1 MKKHFLLLLWMTL
14 LPLAGL
20 AQDVQVGITL
30 KNVEKYYGAADPA
43 PQYVIDNQGS
53 YTEEQIA
60 DINSILLNA
69 QLVRVNT
76 GEDVG
81 FYEYDINFEQGN
93 GYHILAG
100 GYAKLQ
106 IKPLSI
112 AQGWEATLEEGEF
125 TFKGEEWKP
134 AVTAV
139 TKTGSDPAVTLTAND
154 YDVTYAE
161 NVNVAYDGEN
171 VIENAQVIV
180 TGKGNYTGSFTKKF
194 KITPLATEFTVKL
207 TGDFE
212 NGKVVYKNDVY
223 VPTYEVLSNVS
234 ETPLTITTDF
244 TAAWTPELHGT
255 ILRNVGE
262 YTLTIT
268 GAGNYKGS
276 TGTATLTI
284 DPYDINTSGETWW
297 VDAAA
302 ETYTYTGQAITPTP
316 RVHLLGN
323 TPGGFNASTDYF
335 NYSYSDN
342 NTNVTTGEDVVTVT
356 VTPKNTYWAYQNFT
370 GSRTATF
377 KIVPASVEGGLPDG
391 LEFKNFDAVTYTS
404 AQIKPATTG
413 QVTFAVGTADPVA
426 LEEGTDY
433 TVEYG
438 ANINAGENA
447 GSVTYTFIKNF
458 TGSYTKNFNITP
470 ATLTIK
476 ANNVNVNYG
485 TAVPAFSVTYD
496 GFVGEESEETE
507 GIFGESELTFGVK
520 ATDNPEAEDV
530 ATYATVGT
538 YYIWPAGLDAAN
550 YRITFASGV
559 LNVGVAE
566 LRIVVN
572 NVEKNYGEADVL
584 TYKVLD
590 ANDQEVQVGE
600 WQTAPVIGRAE
611 GEDGETVGEYTIVAS
626 GAVHANYTFT
636 YEPGTLKINPR
647 PVAIK
652 TSNQQKDYGVAI
664 SQNVGYWS
672 TNPYPTP
679 GDYFA
684 PEEGKADLGV
694 ILYVVDGEGN
704 EVTDYQTLAVGGEY
718 TIMAKLAEGS
728 NYELITEGE
737 GTTCVWGT
745 LTVNDVT
752 EETVLALDDSM
763 NDNLTKINAFNGKNV
778 NVTIKFSQR
787 DATDFYGYGKWKAG
801 YWTTLVLPFD
811 ISVADLS
818 KAFGYA
824 IVNVIDPSKTKVDG
838 TSSEFYGKLTM
849 KGGNGGDGVLA
860 ANKPILIKIADNIK
874 DLYVGEGDDKEYYV
888 VDFGKQAIVAPEDL
902 SVDAGEGA
910 EFVGTYEAMTI
921 GKGTDYNDGTI
932 WFMLGDYSKWAFI
945 NAGSTAA
952 SWTIVPFAAYID
964 MSALTEAQA
973 RNMTFVFEEIDGSTT
988 AIRSIDVDD
997 INQKLSPE
1005 GWYNL
1010 NGVKLQGAPTQKGV
1024 YIKDGKKFVIK

>member
-1 MKKHFLLLLWMTL
+1 MRMKKHFLLLLWMTL

-20 AQDVQVGITL
+20 AQNVQVGITL
-30 KNVEKYYGAADPA
+30 KNVEKYYGDADPA

-60 DINSILLNA
+60 AINTILENA

-81 FYEYDINFEQGN
+81 FYEYDINFEQGD

-125 TFKGEEWKP
+125 TFKGEEWEP

-194 KITPLATEFTVKL
+194 KITPLATEFTVNL

-212 NGKVVYKNDVY
+212 NGTVVYKNDVY
-223 VPTYEVLSNVS
+223 VPTYEVLSDVS
-234 ETPLTITTDF
+234 QTPLTITTDF

-255 ILRNVGE
+255 TLKNVGE

-268 GAGNYKGS
+268 GAGNYAGS

-323 TPGGFNASTDYF
+323 TTGGFNASTDYF

-391 LEFKNFDAVTYTS
+391 LVINDFADENYTSKQITPEITTTNGAVTFGEAS
-404 AQIKPATTG
+404 
-413 QVTFAVGTADPVA
+413 

-447 GSVTYTFIKNF
+447 GSVIYTFIKNF

-572 NVEKNYGEADVL
+572 DVEKNYGDADEL

-611 GEDGETVGEYTIVAS
+611 GEDAETVGKYAITVTNEPA
-626 GAVHANYTFT
+626 HANYGFT
-636 YEPGTLKINPR
+636 YVPGTLTINPR

-652 TSNQQKDYGVAI
+652 TSNQEKDYGVAI

-728 NYELITEGE
+728 NYALITEGE
-737 GTTCVWGT
+737 VPTCVWGT
-745 LTVNDVT
+745 LKVKDVT

-763 NDNLTKINAFNGKNV
+763 DDNLTKINAFNGQNV
-778 NVTIKFSQR
+778 NVSIKFSQR
-787 DATDFYGYGKWKAG
+787 NAQDFFGYGQWKAEN
-801 YWTTLVLPFD
+801 WTTLVLPFD

-824 IVNVIDPSKTKVDG
+824 IVNVINPERTVVSG

-849 KGGNGGDGVLA
+849 KGGNGGEENGVLA
-860 ANKPILIKIADNIK
+860 ANKPILIKLADNIA
-874 DLYVGEGDDKEYYV
+874 DLNEGSFV
-888 VDFGKQAIVAPEDL
+888 VDFGQQTIVAPEGMT
-902 SVDAGEGA
+902 VDAGEGA
-910 EFVGTYEAMTI
+910 RFVGTYEAMAI
-921 GKGTDYNDGTI
+921 GKDTKYNDGSI

-945 NAGSTAA
+945 NAGSTSA

-964 MSALTEAQA
+964 MSAIPEEA
-973 RNMTFVFEEIDGSTT
+973 RNMTFFFEEIDGSTT